1 MNADTI
7 AAVALIAPAA
17 WLSVRW
23 LWRELAAANDRH
35 IDRHVD
41 RALTTP
47 LPPPDAPDE
56 AFEAWAVQALGIAN
70 TPAMQRTL
78 REIHSLPETE
88 AR

>member
-1 MNADTI
+1 MTTAI
-7 AAVALIAPAA
+7 ILVAAIVAIGWLVAYITA
-17 WLSVRW
+17 WAEDEV
-23 LWRELAAANDRH
+23 
-35 IDRHVD
+35 DRHVE

-78 REIHSLPETE
+78 HEIHSLPETE